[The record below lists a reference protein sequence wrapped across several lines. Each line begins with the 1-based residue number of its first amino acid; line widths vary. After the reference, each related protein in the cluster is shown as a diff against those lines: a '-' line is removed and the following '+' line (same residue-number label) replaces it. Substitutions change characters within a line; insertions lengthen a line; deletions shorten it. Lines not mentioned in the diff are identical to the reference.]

1 MHIAV
6 RILILAPGREH
17 NGTDRVNAETR
28 TAPFGS
34 SMDLDPL
41 KPITKPQLEGAAVT
55 HLL

>member
-6 RILILAPGREH
+6 RILILAPRREH
-17 NGTDRVNAETR
+17 NDTDRVNAETR